1 MPYIPINI
9 NREDLSIM
17 GVTFPDIQTLE
28 NTADALGSNMFEGFE
43 PTQKGVEIIRDYCLG
58 ILSFE
63 QLIVAAMERAYEE

>member
-1 MPYIPINI
+1 MAYIPINI

-43 PTQKGVEIIRDYCLG
+43 PTQKGEEIIRDYCLG